1 MLTVKFISISSIFLL
16 GIMKLATSLPL
27 MSERLLAFILILS
40 ASLSNDTVLT
50 HLCDCEVFIYM
61 SGSYVCIIVKYILL
75 SGVSILHP
83 QDTV

>member
-1 MLTVKFISISSIFLL
+1 MKYFFKSSILLL
-16 GIMKLATSLPL
+16 GIMKLATSLPS

-61 SGSYVCIIVKYILL
+61 SGSYVYIIVKYILL
-75 SGVSILHP
+75 PRVSILHP